1 MDCVA
6 LGSHG
11 ARWGGFRCTG
21 LALRKPG
28 PARTG
33 PVPVR
38 VEFGVAADSAPIPRS
53 DSVRLHAT
61 FLDPAAASGSR
72 MPGPRLR
79 EIVTQPAR
87 TSARVTCSR
96 VK

>member
-1 MDCVA
+1 MSPQVA
-6 LGSHG
+6 LCEAGSQESSADG
-11 ARWGGFRCTG
+11 LCRAG

-38 VEFGVAADSAPIPRS
+38 VEFGVAADSAPTPRS
-53 DSVRLHAT
+53 DSARLHAT

-79 EIVTQPAR
+79 EIVT
-87 TSARVTCSR
+87 
-96 VK
+96 

>member
-11 ARWGGFRCTG
+11 ARRDGLRRAG

-28 PARTG
+28 PARTS

-38 VEFGVAADSAPIPRS
+38 VEFGVAAYSAPTPRS
-53 DSVRLHAT
+53 DSARLHAT
-61 FLDPAAASGSR
+61 FLDPAAASSSR

-79 EIVTQPAR
+79 EIVT
-87 TSARVTCSR
+87 
-96 VK
+96 

>member
-11 ARWGGFRCTG
+11 ARRDGLRRTG

-28 PARTG
+28 SARTG

-53 DSVRLHAT
+53 DSARLHAT
-61 FLDPAAASGSR
+61 SLDPPAASGSR
-72 MPGPRLR
+72 IPGPRLR
-79 EIVTQPAR
+79 EIVT
-87 TSARVTCSR
+87 
-96 VK
+96 

>member
-61 FLDPAAASGSR
+61 SLDPAAASGSR
-72 MPGPRLR
+72 MPEPRLR
-79 EIVTQPAR
+79 EHVT
-87 TSARVTCSR
+87 
-96 VK
+96 